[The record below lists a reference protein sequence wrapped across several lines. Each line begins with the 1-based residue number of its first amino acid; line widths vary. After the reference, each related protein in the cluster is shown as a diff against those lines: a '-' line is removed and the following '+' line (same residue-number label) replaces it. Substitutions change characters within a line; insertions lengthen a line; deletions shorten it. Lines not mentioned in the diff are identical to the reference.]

1 MSSKVSTSPAAPSQ
15 SVSSKWTILPT
26 PLAGLILLEPR
37 IHSDP
42 RGSFF
47 ESYHQQDFAQLG
59 ITCAFVQDNHSVSQR
74 GTLRGLHYQVNR
86 PQDKLCRVVVGEV
99 LDVAVDLRAGSPTF
113 GRWASFVLSAENHRQ
128 LFIPGGFAHGF
139 LALSEGAEFLYKC
152 SDFYSQP
159 DERGIVWNDPTLAID
174 WQIKEP
180 LLSARDAALP
190 RLASVAKADLPV

>member
-1 MSSKVSTSPAAPSQ
+1 MSSKVSASPAVPSGFPGN
-15 SVSSKWTILPT
+15 KWTALPT
-26 PLAGLILLEPR
+26 PLDGLILLEPR
-37 IHSDP
+37 VHSDP

-47 ESYHQQDFAQLG
+47 ESYHQRDFAQLG
-59 ITCAFVQDNHSVSQR
+59 ITCAFVQDNHSASQR
-74 GTLRGLHYQVNR
+74 GTLRGLHYQVVR

-139 LALSEGAEFLYKC
+139 LTLSERAEFLYKC
-152 SDFYSQP
+152 SDFYSQQ

-174 WQIKEP
+174 WRIKEP
-180 LLSARDAALP
+180 LLSAKDRVLP
-190 RLASVAKADLPV
+190 QLASVAKADLPV